1 MCLVRTAGLVRGCVA
16 RNKPASFSLV
26 QARRTKFTLNP
37 VTILSEK
44 LTSYKRREDDP
55 EELHR
60 AIRKSASSD
69 EGNLFDAVGDRVSN
83 PILQKTERSMRRER
97 GKISVPECSSSPL
110 QESRPAK
117 VFDHHKYSTPTFK
130 ISHRKLNLLANQIA
144 GKPIDYAILQMTFSE
159 KRASKRVRTALETA
173 KDHAE
178 RYKGLQREK
187 LIVAQSW
194 VNKRQ
199 TLKRIDIKGR
209 GRRGIRRH
217 FYSNLHV
224 VLKEGRTYE
233 ERVKREMAR
242 KVNRVR
248 SAGLVREDR
257 PLRNV
262 APIWAW

>member
-1 MCLVRTAGLVRGCVA
+1 L
-16 RNKPASFSLV
+16 SLV
-26 QARRTKFTLNP
+26 QPRRTKFTLNP
-37 VTILSEK
+37 IPALRDK
-44 LTSYKRREDDP
+44 LATLRRQSDDP
-55 EELHR
+55 EQLHK
-60 AIRKSASSD
+60 AIRKTTSGN
-69 EGNLFDAVGDRVSN
+69 EGNVFDAVGDRVSDT
-83 PILQKTERSMRRER
+83 LLRRTERTIRERRE
-97 GKISVPECSSSPL
+97 KVAESSSSSLGL
-110 QESRPAK
+110 QQSAKPAK

-130 ISHRKLNLLANQIA
+130 ISHRKLNLLANQIT

-159 KRASKRVRTALETA
+159 KRASKRVRAALETA

-187 LIVAQSW
+187 LIVDQSW

-199 TLKRIDIKGR
+199 TLKRVEIKGR

-233 ERVKREMAR
+233 ERVKAEMAR